1 MVSQTL
7 ARTLGPTKGGECNTP
22 IQISHKQNTREMSSI
37 YMHSTSI
44 KDDIR

>member
-7 ARTLGPTKGGECNTP
+7 ARTLGPTRGECNTP

-37 YMHSTSI
+37 YMHSKSI